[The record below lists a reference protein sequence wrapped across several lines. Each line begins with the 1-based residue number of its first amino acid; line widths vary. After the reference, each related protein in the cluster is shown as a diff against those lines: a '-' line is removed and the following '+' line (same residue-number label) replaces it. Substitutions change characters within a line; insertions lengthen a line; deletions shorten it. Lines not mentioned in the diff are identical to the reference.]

1 LLFIKNT
8 TYGLLFDVIL
18 LIRPTSKFSMVPSSC
33 CIYISL
39 GIIYSQPYCNGLL
52 QWSIAAYSVESPIAV
67 YLALV
72 FLARVSIS
80 HMLSAVYYRRSV
92 CPSDRRVY
100 HRTRSQAVAKIAD
113 L

>member
-52 QWSIAAYSVESPIAV
+52 QWSIAAYSVECPIAV

-72 FLARVSIS
+72 FFSARQ
-80 HMLSAVYYRRSV
+80 H
-92 CPSDRRVY
+92 
-100 HRTRSQAVAKIAD
+100 IAYA
-113 L
+113 